1 MGQFVYPTG
10 KMLKY
15 INGTFTNNHQ
25 INITFYNSTSKITI
39 YYHSTGMTQAAFP
52 IQYIAIFRIPRLDN
66 NNNNTRQ

>member
-10 KMLKY
+10 KMIKY
-15 INGTFTNNHQ
+15 IDGTFTNK
-25 INITFYNSTSKITI
+25 INIKFYNSTSKITI